1 MNAQHPDTRV
11 RAVWPTPP
19 EGCCYVEQSLK
30 GGDYISTGY
39 FHRGTVD
46 KRGRGRSVENCQGVT
61 SLFYDLD
68 LLGLVD
74 AARLARGQALPDKA
88 ADRKAHM
95 YQMPEEQRQ
104 EWLDLLLQD
113 VGGILETVM
122 GAPPTLTICSGWGF
136 HFHYAISEPMRVEK
150 AALQELHAAVV
161 DECNRQASELGQT
174 LHPPLTT
181 YHKAYDRTHDVGAR
195 LARAPGSQNTKCQ
208 WRMLPVEVVA
218 ASETLLDSDTV
229 GRLRQ
234 QWQRQGQLT
243 ANDKAQTKPS
253 PVPKRRRPRQ
263 AKSVDVDFRSQR
275 LADGRA
281 WQQLADALAPG
292 ERLKVICP
300 FGGTSV
306 GSGFFHREADGRVRY
321 YSAPQATTYWNSYK
335 PQTTPGLVELRRG
348 PPRRDGTP
356 GGILN
361 TITNLHTMLTHD
373 AAFGLWFDE
382 FRQQEMDGHQAVD
395 DGIWVRVITH
405 METAYDWQWRV
416 GRELMFSAVEF
427 VCKQSARNPVQAYVK
442 QLQWDGLPRIDRWL
456 LEVCHTE
463 DLPIFRVYASKWCIG
478 LMARLFSPGCQLHNC
493 MLLTGPQGWGKSSV
507 WREWANWPGQTELY
521 SDTRFNIR
529 DKDCYLQLYS
539 ALIYEDAEMAGSSN
553 ADQETRKA
561 FITSAVDRFRPP
573 FGRKMRT
580 YRRHTVITM
589 TSNEQDVLR
598 DRTGSRRYWVV
609 PCSGESAGLQWLH
622 KYRDQLLAEAY
633 QAYQQGQQ
641 WWLTAE
647 ESRMQRKANGDF
659 QYLDWFTQCAGV
671 AWEAN
676 KQGRKN
682 RFTAS
687 EFAQAIDH
695 NLSVQ
700 RFGLSLSSAL
710 HSAGFKR
717 YRSGGATY
725 YFKPGDSSGACTGL
739 IQIRALTRTELE
751 QKSGA

>member
-46 KRGRGRSVENCQGVT
+46 SKGRGRSVENCQGVT
-61 SLFYDLD
+61 SLFFDLD

-74 AARLARGQALPDKA
+74 AARLAQGQTLPDKA

-113 VGGILETVM
+113 VGGILEAVM

-136 HFHYAISEPMRVEK
+136 HFHYAITEPMRQEK
-150 AALQELHAAVV
+150 AARQALHAAVV

-208 WRMLPVEVVA
+208 WRMLPVEVVSA
-218 ASETLLDSDTV
+218 AETVLDSDTV

-243 ANDKAQTKPS
+243 DNDKAKTKPS

-275 LADGRA
+275 LADGRS

-348 PPRRDGTP
+348 PPRRDGSP
-356 GGILN
+356 GNILN
-361 TITNLHTMLTHD
+361 SITNLHTMLTHD
-373 AAFGLWFDE
+373 AAFSLWFDD
-382 FRQQEMDGHQAVD
+382 FRQQEMDGHQVVD

-416 GRELMFSAVEF
+416 GRELMFSAVEY
-427 VCKQSARNPVQAYVK
+427 VCRQTTRNPVQAYVK
-442 QLQWDGLPRIDRWL
+442 GLKWDGLPRIDRWL

-463 DLPIFRVYASKWCIG
+463 DLPVYRVYARKWVIG
-478 LMARLFSPGCQLHNC
+478 LMARLFSPGCQLQNC

-507 WREWANWPGQTELY
+507 WRCWANWPGQEGLY
-521 SDTRFNIR
+521 SDTRFNIK

-539 ALIYEDAEMAGSSN
+539 ALIYEDAEMGSSRH

-573 FGRKMRT
+573 FGRKMRS
-580 YRRHTVITM
+580 YKRHTVITM

-609 PCSGESAGLQWLH
+609 PCSGAAAGLDWLR

-633 QAYQQGQQ
+633 QAYQEGQH
-641 WWLTAE
+641 WWLTPE

-659 QYLDWFTQCAGV
+659 QYLDWFTQCAQV
-671 AWEAN
+671 AWDAN
-676 KQGRKN
+676 QGGRRN
-682 RFTAS
+682 RFTVS

-710 HSAGFKR
+710 HTAGFKR

-725 YFKPGDSSGACTGL
+725 YYKPGDPTGAGTDL

-751 QKSGA
+751 QKTGI